1 MEVLWEGQALSIRE
15 VQERLPKPQSA
26 YTTVQTTI
34 YRLEG
39 KKAVRRL
46 RKIGNAHIFEAAI
59 SREAAH
65 GRLIDQVLKL
75 FGGSIQPVMAHWV
88 ESGSVNADDIRRAE
102 EMLKQLAE
110 TKKSKPQG
118 KGKRS

>member
-1 MEVLWEGQALSIRE
+1 MEILWEGNSLSIRE
-15 VQERLPKPQSA
+15 VQERLSKPQPA

-59 SREAAH
+59 SRDQAH

-88 ESGSVNADDIRRAE
+88 ESGTVKADDIRRAE

-110 TKKSKPQG
+110 TKKTKSHG
-118 KGKRS
+118 RGKRP